1 MPDAVSNEP
10 FQLIALTPAPVGRA
24 AGGWRD
30 LGRYQDQESAL
41 RARVE
46 DVLAQLA
53 NNDGWLVTAEH
64 LLIGPGS
71 DGQTTVAGHVTQL
84 GADPA
89 SDRVP
94 DPYDEPATRRWLLA
108 AYQLHA

>member
-1 MPDAVSNEP
+1 MT
-10 FQLIALTPAPVGRA
+10 LPAPAAYQLLAVTSVGQPSPPVA
-24 AGGWRD
+24 WRD
-30 LGRYQDQESAL
+30 LGRFCDLETAV

-53 NNDGWLVTAEH
+53 ANDGWLITAQH
-64 LLIGPGS
+64 LVIGPGH
-71 DGQTTVAGHVTQL
+71 DGPATLYPYISEL

-94 DPYDEPATRRWLLA
+94 SPHNEPAMRRWLLA
-108 AYQLHA
+108 AHALPC